1 MGEVKQGATR
11 RSSQPEG
18 SDQKGD
24 ADGKGDVGKRQQ
36 GGEQA
41 AQPAHPGTP
50 VPLGE
55 QQGGGAEGPQ
65 GGGPATQRL
74 NPAECQSPGWGA
86 RGIDWRG

>member
-1 MGEVKQGATR
+1 MDEVKQGSDEAQ
-11 RSSQPEG
+11 QPAGG

-65 GGGPATQRL
+65 GGG
-74 NPAECQSPGWGA
+74 A
-86 RGIDWRG
+86 RHPEAQPCGVPESGLGEQEG